1 MLMTKTL
8 EIDICN
14 YSIIEG
20 TSKKNN
26 KPFKCFKLLG
36 TVPLESSKNDTLRGE
51 RDVVE
56 IFENYSPDFDI
67 FYSKSKPA
75 SKVTIEGAFQNF
87 KFNVIKIVDIT
98 F

>member
-8 EIDICN
+8 NIDICN
-14 YSIIEG
+14 YRIVEG
-20 TSKKNN
+20 TSKKTN

-36 TVPLESSKNDTLRGE
+36 TVPLESSSNDSVRGE
-51 RDVVE
+51 TDVIE

-67 FYSKSKPA
+67 FYSKNKPA
-75 SKVTIEGAFQNF
+75 TKVTIEGAFQNF
-87 KFNVIKIVDIT
+87 KFSVIRIVDIT